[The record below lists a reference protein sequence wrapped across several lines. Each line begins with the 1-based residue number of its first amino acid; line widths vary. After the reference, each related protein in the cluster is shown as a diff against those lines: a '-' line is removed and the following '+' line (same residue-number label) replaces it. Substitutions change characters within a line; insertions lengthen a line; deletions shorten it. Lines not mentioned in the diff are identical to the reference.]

1 MYLIL
6 TSTEYLAT
14 KACDISVQRTKICF
28 QLSLCA
34 MQNDFKM
41 ENDPSCKCQ
50 SSEPCHLEREILP
63 VHYLV
68 SNFRHFAIVGK
79 TSFLSPKGKKY
90 VTGKMH
96 FRNVNIAEICRVLH
110 YFFKVRSFNRSI
122 SEKLFRKEYSHMFA

>member
-79 TSFLSPKGKKY
+79 TSFLSPKGKKSTLQEKCILEMLTLQKY
-90 VTGKMH
+90 
-96 FRNVNIAEICRVLH
+96 AEYCIT
-110 YFFKVRSFNRSI
+110 FSKSGRSTDQ
-122 SEKLFRKEYSHMFA
+122 